1 MYLTHVKSELENG
14 QPAGIDRHLAQ
25 MTESEHQQC
34 DVDRTQAQIPFD
46 EDFDCLICKHV
57 VQNPLACSEC
67 DRLFCT
73 LCINQWHLR
82 KKECPHCRQKS
93 DMRRVS
99 RILLKQINKVKFKC
113 PDETCRVSFTLDDT
127 KKHKSTCNR
136 KVKVECKACGLHT
149 VKCKN

>member
-1 MYLTHVKSELENG
+1 
-14 QPAGIDRHLAQ
+14 
-25 MTESEHQQC
+25 
-34 DVDRTQAQIPFD
+34 
-46 EDFDCLICKHV
+46 
-57 VQNPLACSEC
+57 
-67 DRLFCT
+67 
-73 LCINQWHLR
+73 
-82 KKECPHCRQKS
+82 
-93 DMRRVS
+93 MRRVS